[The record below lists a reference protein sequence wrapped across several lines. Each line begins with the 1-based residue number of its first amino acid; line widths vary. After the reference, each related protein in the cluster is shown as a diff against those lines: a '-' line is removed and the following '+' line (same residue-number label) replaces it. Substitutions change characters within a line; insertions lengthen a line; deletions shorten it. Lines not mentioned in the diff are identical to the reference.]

1 MKNDT
6 HRLIPLRGGDI
17 DLIRRALRVY
27 MHSEQQAVHTAA
39 CGRDPVHH
47 ADVKRQVEPR
57 IKVAGEL
64 MDRLLHD
71 PEMKGE
77 RRA

>member
-1 MKNDT
+1 MAESLNDV
-6 HRLIPLRGGDI
+6 RRPIPLRSGEI

-57 IKVAGEL
+57 IKAAGEL
-64 MDRLLHD
+64 MDRLLKN
-71 PEMKGE
+71 PQLV
-77 RRA
+77 